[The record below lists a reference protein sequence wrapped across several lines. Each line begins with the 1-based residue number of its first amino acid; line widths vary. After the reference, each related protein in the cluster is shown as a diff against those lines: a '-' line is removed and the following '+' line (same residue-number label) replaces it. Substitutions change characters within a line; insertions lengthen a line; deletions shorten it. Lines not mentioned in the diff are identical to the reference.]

1 MLAFDIE
8 ESMWLEIAIMV
19 LALLWD
25 VTLGEQRRWH
35 PVSGMGSAISLLER
49 KAPGQGRVKPFLYG
63 LGMAVLLPG
72 ALGVATYFLARGL
85 LRLHEVAYVVVGT
98 YLFKSCFSVR
108 ELGRAALRVF
118 DKLTANR
125 LDEAR
130 ERLVSLVSRDTGGL
144 SRQLVASA
152 AVESVAENSTDSFV
166 APWLAFALFGLPGA
180 VAYRVLN
187 TMDSMLGYRGRYEY
201 LGKATAR
208 LDDLVNLIPARLA
221 AMLIVMAAWLPGLSA
236 KRAWQTMWH
245 QHSLTESPNAGWTM
259 SAMAGALGV
268 ELQKAGHYKLGKSL
282 TPVGPTQIR
291 QAVAVMRRVAL
302 LSFILTLGILVARYV
317 VF

>member
-1 MLAFDIE
+1 
-8 ESMWLEIAIMV
+8 MV

-25 VTLGEQRRWH
+25 VTLGDPQRFH
-35 PVSGMGSAISLLER
+35 PVSGMGSAINLLER
-49 KAPGQGRVKPFLYG
+49 KAPEQRRVKPFLYG

-72 ALGVATYFLARGL
+72 ALGVATYFLAQGL
-85 LRLHEVAYVVVGT
+85 LRLHEFAYVAVGT
-98 YLFKSCFSVR
+98 YLLKSCFSVR
-108 ELGRAALRVF
+108 ELGRAALRVS
-118 DKLTANR
+118 DKLAANR
-125 LDEAR
+125 LNEAR
-130 ERLVSLVSRDTGGL
+130 EQLVSLVSRDTGEL

-152 AVESVAENSTDSFV
+152 AVESVAENSTDSFL

-201 LGKATAR
+201 LGKAVAR
-208 LDDLVNLIPARLA
+208 LDDLVNLIPARLT
-221 AMLIVMAAWLPGLSA
+221 AMLIVMVAWLPGLSA
-236 KRAWQTMWH
+236 KRAWQTMRH

-268 ELQKAGHYKLGKSL
+268 KLQKAGHYKLGKSL
-282 TPVGPTQIR
+282 TPVGPAQIK

-302 LSFILTLGILVARYV
+302 LSSILTLGILVARCV